1 MKESLPYSTSLMPKF
16 LSQIRKSFQLIFL
29 LSLAGIVS
37 ERQLC
42 AQSENMKKETVVS
55 EGQPDTD
62 VQDTLF
68 HDPQKAVL
76 YSSILPGLG
85 QIYNKKVWKVPIIY
99 AGFGT
104 FVYFIDRNQR
114 YYIDLKSKLMDPDY
128 ELKYFQGDFT
138 DDQLTNGKDTF
149 KRWRDMSII
158 GTVGFYV
165 LQILDATVDAYMYNW
180 NVDEDISLK
189 IGPTSLPGPF
199 LDNYSLGL
207 RASLSF

>member
-1 MKESLPYSTSLMPKF
+1 
-16 LSQIRKSFQLIFL
+16 
-29 LSLAGIVS
+29 
-37 ERQLC
+37 
-42 AQSENMKKETVVS
+42 MKKETVVS